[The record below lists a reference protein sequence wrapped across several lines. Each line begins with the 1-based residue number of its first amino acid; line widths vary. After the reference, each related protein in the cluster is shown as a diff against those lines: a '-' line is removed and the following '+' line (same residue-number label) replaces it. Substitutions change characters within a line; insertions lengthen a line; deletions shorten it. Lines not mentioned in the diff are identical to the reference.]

1 MSEEVRILVVEDN
14 PADTDLIR
22 EALPETGP
30 VSFRIES
37 VARLAEALARM
48 ASKAID
54 LVLLD
59 LGLPD
64 SHGLQTL
71 QKLRHAAPDI
81 PVIVLTGTDDQEL
94 AVAAVRDGAQDYLIK
109 GQASGSFLV
118 RAARYALE
126 RRKAAEALAAL
137 SARQEA
143 ILATVPDIIMEV
155 DNHKVYTWANEAGL
169 AFFGADVVG
178 QEAAFYFA
186 GEQTTYQA
194 VQPLFDGHQDLIHV
208 ESWQRRQDGE
218 TRMLAWSCRVLRDD
232 RRHVIGALSSA
243 RDITEQIQAQQE
255 IESLARFPAENPN
268 PVLRVKPEGQI
279 IYANKACLLLPAE
292 WNLQTGKPVPAVL
305 QDIIAETCKTRQTR
319 TGDVLCGKRVFS
331 INAAFVPGVEYV
343 NLYAMEITER
353 KQAETALQA
362 KNEELLR
369 FNQAAVGRELRMVE
383 LKRQVNELCRQMG
396 KPAPYPLDFAEAGA
410 QPSAA
415 AGTVGPE
422 GASSTEADLSE
433 GPYFKANP
441 TNVPSGASRRAAQ

>member
-71 QKLRHAAPDI
+71 QKLRQAAPDI

-126 RRKAAEALAAL
+126 RRKAAEALRESEERFRRAITDSPFPILLHADDGTILQASNSWCESTGYTREELGTIADWTERAYGDRKTLVQAEIDAL
-137 SARQEA
+137 YK
-143 ILATVPDIIMEV
+143 L
-155 DNHKVYTWANEAGL
+155 
-169 AFFGADVVG
+169 
-178 QEAAFYFA
+178 
-186 GEQTTYQA
+186 
-194 VQPLFDGHQDLIHV
+194 
-208 ESWQRRQDGE
+208 
-218 TRMLAWSCRVLRDD
+218 D
-232 RRHVIGALSSA
+232 RRKYEGDYTIRTKSGDTRVWEFSSA
-243 RDITEQIQAQQE
+243 PLGPLSDGRRLVISMAM
-255 IESLARFPAENPN
+255 
-268 PVLRVKPEGQI
+268 
-279 IYANKACLLLPAE
+279 
-292 WNLQTGKPVPAVL
+292 
-305 QDIIAETCKTRQTR
+305 
-319 TGDVLCGKRVFS
+319 DV
-331 INAAFVPGVEYV
+331 
-343 NLYAMEITER
+343 TER
-353 KQAETALQA
+353 RQAETALQA

-441 TNVPSGASRRAAQ
+441 TNVPNGASRRAAQ